1 MLDAGQ
7 GYIYT
12 ASMQFEL
19 TEALIDDIL
28 FSMENQDM
36 EFYLDTKEGVVV
48 SPEDDDF
55 LNTDGDDEASREDW
69 IDLPRWESADG
80 FRLMEKFTASL
91 RNPLVREELSSAL
104 DRGRGVFRAFKDVLS
119 RYPEIE
125 QLWFSFK
132 EKEMRR
138 AILTWYNGLR
148 EEWGLALVGE
158 EPEETEDLVLEDFT
172 FRTAREEDRDQA
184 AALHEICVAELGSSP
199 VPPGRI
205 AEKKAQWSFPGT
217 VSMVAETG
225 KLDFAGYV
233 TAIVND
239 ETLHIVALE
248 VKPEYRGLGIGEK
261 LLEIL
266 LKETTEYNF
275 THICIDLPLPSEG
288 FSRVLVRF
296 GFYTYESRYAL
307 KRESKNLLE

>member
-1 MLDAGQ
+1 
-7 GYIYT
+7 
-12 ASMQFEL
+12 MQFEL

-48 SPEDDDF
+48 SP
-55 LNTDGDDEASREDW
+55 NDDEFLGQEEEESDSRENW
-69 IDLPRWESADG
+69 IDLPHWESSDG
-80 FRLMEKFTASL
+80 FRLMEKFAAGL

-172 FRTAREEDRDQA
+172 FRTATAEDADKA
-184 AALHEICVAELGSSP
+184 GELHRICVAELESAP
-199 VPPGRI
+199 VPPDRI
-205 AEKKAQWSFPGT
+205 TEKKSQWIFPGT
-217 VSMVAETG
+217 VSVVAETG
-225 KLDFAGYV
+225 KRDFAGYG
-233 TAIVND
+233 TGILKD
-239 ETLHIVALE
+239 GTLQVSALE
-248 VKPEYRGLGIGEK
+248 VRPEYRGLGIGEK

-266 LKETTEYNF
+266 LKRVTEHDF
-275 THICIDLPLPSEG
+275 THVCMDLPLASEG
-288 FSRVLVRF
+288 FSRVLLRF
-296 GFYTYESRYAL
+296 GFYVYESRYAL

>member
-1 MLDAGQ
+1 
-7 GYIYT
+7 
-12 ASMQFEL
+12 MQFEL

-36 EFYLDTKEGVVV
+36 ECYLNTKEGVVV
-48 SPEDDDF
+48 SPNDDDF
-55 LNTDGDDEASREDW
+55 LDEEGGEAVSRENW
-69 IDLPRWESADG
+69 IDLPQWESSDG
-80 FRLMEKFTASL
+80 FRLMEKFAAGL

-119 RYPEIE
+119 RYPEME
-125 QLWFSFK
+125 QFWFSFK

-172 FRTAREEDRDQA
+172 FRTATAEDADKA
-184 AALHEICVAELGSSP
+184 AALHEICVAELNLSP
-199 VPPGRI
+199 VPPNRI
-205 AEKKAQWSFPGT
+205 AEKKTQFPGT

-225 KLDFAGYV
+225 KLDFAGYAV
-233 TAIVND
+233 GILNN
-239 ETLHIVALE
+239 ETIHISALE
-248 VKPEYRGLGIGEK
+248 VMPEYRGLGIGEK

-266 LKETTEYNF
+266 LQNVTERNF
-275 THICIDLPLPSEG
+275 THISIDLPLPSEG

-296 GFYTYESRYAL
+296 GFFAYESRYAL